1 MKKIIAN
8 APLCVLSWS
17 YKTKVYYYNSM
28 VLLCIAA
35 AEYKEQFLYAAIDQ
49 HIANIEIVVYL
60 LGC

>member
-1 MKKIIAN
+1 
-8 APLCVLSWS
+8 
-17 YKTKVYYYNSM
+17 M